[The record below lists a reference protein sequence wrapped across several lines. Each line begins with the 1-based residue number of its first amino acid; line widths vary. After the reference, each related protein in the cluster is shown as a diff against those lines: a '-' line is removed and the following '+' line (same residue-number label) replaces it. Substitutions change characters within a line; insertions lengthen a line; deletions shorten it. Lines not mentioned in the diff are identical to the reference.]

1 MPRALARGLCA
12 GFALRAPNVL
22 LADVDESRRC
32 VAVADECGAEFVR
45 LDVSSEQAWSALTE
59 KVRADYG
66 HLDVM
71 VNNAGIVSNADIMTV
86 DVATWNQLLSINLTG
101 MMLGCQT
108 AIALMRDN
116 PAGSQG
122 SIVNTASSTSYLAI
136 PDVAYT
142 TSKAGVVGLTKSV
155 AVACANAGLTD
166 SLQLDSSRRNPH
178 QYSQNSDCTG
188 A

>member
-1 MPRALARGLCA
+1 MTGRLQDKVAVVTGGASGIGEEIVRRFCA
-12 GFALRAPNVL
+12 EGAQVL
-22 LADVDESRRC
+22 LADIDEVGG

-101 MMLGCQT
+101 MILC
-108 AIALMRDN
+108 
-116 PAGSQG
+116 
-122 SIVNTASSTSYLAI
+122 
-136 PDVAYT
+136 
-142 TSKAGVVGLTKSV
+142 
-155 AVACANAGLTD
+155 C
-166 SLQLDSSRRNPH
+166 
-178 QYSQNSDCTG
+178 
-188 A
+188 